1 MKVKSII
8 GWSVLGVL
16 GLFVLVV
23 LSHINTIPRMQEDVK
38 ASWGQVENVY
48 QRRADLIPNL
58 VETVKGYAGHENST
72 LKEVIEARAKATQMT
87 IPKDILTNPAAQAQ
101 ALAAQDSLGAALG
114 RLMVVVE
121 RYPNLKAD
129 KNFLELQSQ
138 LEGTE
143 NRIAVERRRYVQSV
157 QGYNTEV
164 RTLPGVLWAKLVFDA
179 RPMEQFSADAGA
191 KVAPKVSFK

>member
-1 MKVKSII
+1 MKMKIF
-8 GWSVLGVL
+8 GWSVLGIA
-16 GLFVLVV
+16 GLLALIV
-23 LSHINTIPRMQEDVK
+23 LSHINTIPTKQEEVK
-38 ASWGQVENVY
+38 SAWGQVENVY
-48 QRRADLIPNL
+48 QRRADLVPNL
-58 VETVKGYAGHENST
+58 VETVKGYAGHENTT
-72 LKEVIEARAKATQMT
+72 LREVIEARAKATQMT
-87 IPKDILTNPAAQAQ
+87 IPKDVLTNPAAQQ
-101 ALAAQDSLGAALG
+101 QLLAAQDSLGAALG
-114 RLMVVVE
+114 RLMLVVE
-121 RYPNLKAD
+121 RYPDLKAN

-179 RPMEQFSADAGA
+179 KPMEQFAAEAGA